1 MPPTPTATSVPL
13 RGPGTVSVSVDLCVQ
28 DWSTGL
34 TIDGICHFDLEMD
47 VYRCDLNRSLGTD
60 LNEDLVVDANDTCQA
75 ELGLDPHPTTPL
87 FDYDAYTI
95 TGYQDTK
102 EGWCT
107 FGTGQ
112 TALTVP
118 FEIIPPDPERSSR
131 QAPALSTENQNTV
144 PRTLEFQAS
153 GPLTIDSLHLHP
165 DTTNPQFVDRV
176 YNALDCNVQLSG
188 AN

>member
-1 MPPTPTATSVPL
+1 MQGGTADIAPSPSPPTATPTFTPMPPTPTATSVPL

-107 FGTGQ
+107 FETGQ

-118 FEIIPPDPERSSR
+118 FEIIPPTPNAAVGRLR
-131 QAPALSTENQNTV
+131 LYR
-144 PRTLEFQAS
+144 PRTRTPSRGLS
-153 GPLTIDSLHLHP
+153 NPGVRSL
-165 DTTNPQFVDRV
+165 DD
-176 YNALDCNVQLSG
+176 
-188 AN
+188 